1 VRACDAMEI
10 EETLWSSFE
19 QGGPPSAIDVRRDLS
34 RDLNPHGPLFS
45 ASLSE
50 RSRRGSSHVRKVFEC
65 VHVCG
70 QATVRIK
77 KEGAN
82 RIKSECV

>member
-1 VRACDAMEI
+1 MGRRAA
-10 EETLWSSFE
+10 
-19 QGGPPSAIDVRRDLS
+19 A
-34 RDLNPHGPLFS
+34 LNPHGPLFS

-82 RIKSECV
+82 RIKLECVQSEFFDNSPRLHGSRVTRHNNYLVR